1 MGRLAAF
8 WAAAALLG
16 LAVHVARAQESSSL
30 GLYVGGGIG
39 IATIRQDPGPDTGYR
54 GLSRKNF
61 GWDAFIGVRPLPY
74 LGAEIGYLDFGSANS
89 GYRPGFEVTGHA
101 SANAPAA
108 FAVGYL
114 PVQQRWDLYLKA
126 GAARLHRTWDF
137 VPYCPP
143 YAQCPAILLQEY
155 RDDTTQWDLAWGVGT
170 QWKLGQVALRL
181 QYERVNTRGNAIEG
195 DPDLLSAGVSWMFF

>member
-8 WAAAALLG
+8 WAVAALLG
-16 LAVHVARAQESSSL
+16 LAVHVACAQESSSL
-30 GLYVGGGIG
+30 GLYVGGDIG
-39 IATIRQDPGPDTGYR
+39 IATIRQDPGADTDYR
-54 GLSRKNF
+54 GLSRKDF
-61 GWDAFIGVRPLPY
+61 GWDAFIGVRPFPY
-74 LGAEIGYLDFGSANS
+74 LGAEFGYLDFGNANS
-89 GYRPGFEVTGHA
+89 GYRPEFEISGHA
-101 SANAPAA
+101 SGNAPAA

-114 PVQQRWDLYLKA
+114 PVQQWWDLYVKA

-143 YAQCPAILLQEY
+143 YAQCPEILLLEY

-170 QWKLGQVALRL
+170 QWKFGQVALRL
-181 QYERVNTRGNAIEG
+181 QYERVNTSGNAIEG